1 MQSERAT
8 RPRRT
13 KEAIMRWHS
22 YQSLVARARLNRV
35 RSTGILPVGPAGFQ
49 PAEVFAALLGLQSAE
64 GNTVHIGR
72 SNEVFRRNTRMAH
85 RQDACATCD

>member
-1 MQSERAT
+1 
-8 RPRRT
+8 
-13 KEAIMRWHS
+13 
-22 YQSLVARARLNRV
+22 
-35 RSTGILPVGPAGFQ
+35 VGPVGFQ

-64 GNTVHIGR
+64 GNTAHIGR

>member
-1 MQSERAT
+1 
-8 RPRRT
+8 
-13 KEAIMRWHS
+13 MRWHS
-22 YQSLVARARLNRV
+22 YQSLLARARLNRV